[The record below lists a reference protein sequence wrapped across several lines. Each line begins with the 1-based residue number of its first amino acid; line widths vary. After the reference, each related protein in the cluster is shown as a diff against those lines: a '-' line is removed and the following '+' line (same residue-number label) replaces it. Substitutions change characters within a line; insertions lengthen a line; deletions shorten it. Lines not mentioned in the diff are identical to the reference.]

1 MSSNAGERRAF
12 DDPPIGLKIL
22 RSSDPVAAI
31 CRTKLMANQ
40 EVEAL
45 VRKYEPEI
53 LEFARDIIKTRSY
66 SSQEKDLVMLI
77 KARMESLGFDEVKVD
92 GIGNILGRIGN
103 GPRKLLYDAHID
115 TVWAEDRQNWKVD
128 PFAAVVE
135 GDLLYG
141 RGSSDEKAAMSS
153 MVYGAAIAK
162 QLGLLD
168 QFSLYISGTVLEE
181 TCDGLSTIYMIE
193 KEGFRPDFVVI
204 CEPTSLDVYRGH
216 RGRVELK
223 ITTTGKS
230 AHAAHP
236 DKGDNAVYKMA
247 RTVLNIEKLTETF
260 KDDPFLGKGT
270 AVVSIIESKAPSINS
285 VPYESTIY
293 IDRRITVGETKETVL
308 AEFRSAVYD
317 PEHTTVEPTEYDDTS
332 WTGCKVHQEKYF
344 PTWVLDENNPLVRA
358 GVSAATE
365 ARGKAPKVSRWI
377 FSTNGVAFMGHF
389 HIPSI
394 GFGPG
399 DEWLAHAANE
409 YVRVSDLYQA
419 ARFYALLPEQLG
431 KEVQTS

>member
-1 MSSNAGERRAF
+1 MTHQ
-12 DDPPIGLKIL
+12 D
-22 RSSDPVAAI
+22 
-31 CRTKLMANQ
+31 
-40 EVEAL
+40 VEAL
-45 VRKYEPEI
+45 ARRYEPEI

-66 SSQEKDLVMLI
+66 SAQERDLVVLI
-77 KARMESLGFDEVKVD
+77 KSRMEALGFDEVKVD
-92 GIGNILGRIGN
+92 RIGNIIGRVGN
-103 GPRKLLYDAHID
+103 GPRKILYDAHID
-115 TVWAEDRQNWKVD
+115 TVWAEDKANWKMD

-135 GDLLYG
+135 GNLLYG

-153 MVYGAAIAK
+153 MVYGAAMAK

-168 QFSLYISGTVLEE
+168 GCSLYLSGTVLEE
-181 TCDGLSTIYMIE
+181 TCDGLSVIHMIE

-223 ITTTGKS
+223 ITTTGTS

-247 RTVLNIEKLTETF
+247 RTVLNIEKLTTTF
-260 KDDPFLGKGT
+260 KDDAFLGKGT

-308 AEFRSAVYD
+308 AEFRGAVDD
-317 PEHTTVEPTEYDDTS
+317 PVHTTVELTEFDDTS
-332 WTGCKVHQEKYF
+332 WTGLHVHQEKYF
-344 PTWVLDENNPLVRA
+344 PTWALDEHHPLVKA
-358 GVSAATE
+358 GVNAATE
-365 ARGKAPKVSRWI
+365 ARSKSPRVSCWT

-389 HIPSI
+389 NIPSI

-399 DEWLAHAANE
+399 DEWLAHATNE
-409 YVRVSDLYQA
+409 CVRISDLYEA
-419 ARFYALLPEQLG
+419 ARFYALLPSELA
-431 KEVQTS
+431 KEV

>member
-1 MSSNAGERRAF
+1 M
-12 DDPPIGLKIL
+12 
-22 RSSDPVAAI
+22 
-31 CRTKLMANQ
+31 TNQ
-40 EVEAL
+40 EVEIL

-66 SSQEKDLVMLI
+66 STEEKGMVMLI
-77 KARMESLGFDEVKVD
+77 KSKMEALDFDEVKVD
-92 GIGNILGRIGN
+92 GIGNIVGRVGN
-103 GPRKLLYDAHID
+103 GPRKILYDAHID
-115 TVWAEDRQNWKVD
+115 TVWAEDKENWKVD
-128 PFAAVVE
+128 PFAAVVD

-153 MVYGAAIAK
+153 MLYGAAIAK

-168 QFSLYISGTVLEE
+168 GFSLYISGTVLEE
-181 TCDGLSTIYMIE
+181 TCDGLSVIHMVE

-223 ITTTGKS
+223 ITTTGTS

-236 DKGDNAVYKMA
+236 DKGDNAIYKMA
-247 RTVLNIEKLTETF
+247 QTVLNIEKLTATF

-308 AEFRSAVYD
+308 AEFRGAVND
-317 PEHTTVEPTEYDDTS
+317 PGHTTVELTEFEDTS
-332 WTGCKVHQEKYF
+332 WTGLHVCQEKYF
-344 PTWVLDENNPLVRA
+344 PTWVLDENHPLVKA
-358 GVSAATE
+358 GVDAATE
-365 ARGKAPKVSRWI
+365 ARGKTPRISRWI

-389 HIPSI
+389 NIPSI

-409 YVRVSDLYQA
+409 YVRISDLYEA
-419 ARFYALLPEQLG
+419 ARFYALLPSKLAE
-431 KEVQTS
+431 EV

>member
-1 MSSNAGERRAF
+1 MTHQ
-12 DDPPIGLKIL
+12 D
-22 RSSDPVAAI
+22 
-31 CRTKLMANQ
+31 
-40 EVEAL
+40 VEAL
-45 VRKYEPEI
+45 ARRYEPEI

-66 SSQEKDLVMLI
+66 SAQEQDLVALI
-77 KARMESLGFDEVKVD
+77 KSRMEALGFDEVKVD
-92 GIGNILGRIGN
+92 GIGNIMGRVGN
-103 GPRKLLYDAHID
+103 GPRKILYDAHID
-115 TVWAEDRQNWKVD
+115 TVWAEDKANWNMD

-135 GDLLYG
+135 GNLLYG

-153 MVYGAAIAK
+153 MVYGAAMAK

-168 QFSLYISGTVLEE
+168 GCSLYISGTVLEE
-181 TCDGLSTIYMIE
+181 TCDGLSVIHMIE

-223 ITTTGKS
+223 ITTTGTS

-236 DKGDNAVYKMA
+236 DKGDNAIYKMA
-247 RTVLNIEKLTETF
+247 RTVLNIEKLTTTF
-260 KDDPFLGKGT
+260 KDDAFLGKGT

-308 AEFRSAVYD
+308 AEFRGAVDD
-317 PEHTTVEPTEYDDTS
+317 PVHTTVELTEFDDTS
-332 WTGCKVHQEKYF
+332 WTGLHVHQEKYF
-344 PTWVLDENNPLVRA
+344 PTWALDEHHPLVQA
-358 GVSAATE
+358 GVNAAIA
-365 ARGKAPKVSRWI
+365 ARSKSPRVSCWT

-389 HIPSI
+389 NIPSI

-409 YVRVSDLYQA
+409 YVRISDLYEA
-419 ARFYALLPEQLG
+419 ARFYALLPSELA
-431 KEVQTS
+431 KEV

>member
-1 MSSNAGERRAF
+1 M
-12 DDPPIGLKIL
+12 
-22 RSSDPVAAI
+22 
-31 CRTKLMANQ
+31 
-40 EVEAL
+40 EA
-45 VRKYEPEI
+45 
-53 LEFARDIIKTRSY
+53 
-66 SSQEKDLVMLI
+66 
-77 KARMESLGFDEVKVD
+77 LGFDEVKVD
-92 GIGNILGRIGN
+92 GIGNIMGRVGN
-103 GPRKLLYDAHID
+103 GPRKILYDAHID
-115 TVWAEDRQNWKVD
+115 TVWAEDKANWNMD

-135 GDLLYG
+135 GNLLYG

-153 MVYGAAIAK
+153 MVYGAAMAK

-168 QFSLYISGTVLEE
+168 GCSLYISGTVLEE
-181 TCDGLSTIYMIE
+181 TCDGLSVIHMIE

-223 ITTTGKS
+223 ITTTGTS

-236 DKGDNAVYKMA
+236 DKGDNAIHKMA
-247 RTVLNIEKLTETF
+247 RTVLNIEKLTTTF
-260 KDDPFLGKGT
+260 KDDAFLGKGT

-308 AEFRSAVYD
+308 AEFRGAVDD
-317 PEHTTVEPTEYDDTS
+317 PVHTTVELTEFDDTS
-332 WTGCKVHQEKYF
+332 WTGLHVHQEKYF
-344 PTWVLDENNPLVRA
+344 PTWALDEHHPLVQA
-358 GVSAATE
+358 GVNAATE
-365 ARGKAPKVSRWI
+365 ARSKSPRVSCWT

-389 HIPSI
+389 NIPSI

-409 YVRVSDLYQA
+409 YVRISDLYEA
-419 ARFYALLPEQLG
+419 ARFYALLPSELA
-431 KEVQTS
+431 KEV

>member
-1 MSSNAGERRAF
+1 MTHQ
-12 DDPPIGLKIL
+12 D
-22 RSSDPVAAI
+22 
-31 CRTKLMANQ
+31 
-40 EVEAL
+40 VEAL
-45 VRKYEPEI
+45 ARSYEPEI

-66 SSQEKDLVMLI
+66 SAHEQDLVALI
-77 KARMESLGFDEVKVD
+77 KSRMEALGFDEVKVD
-92 GIGNILGRIGN
+92 GIGNIIGRVGN
-103 GPRKLLYDAHID
+103 GSRKILYDAHID
-115 TVWAEDRQNWKVD
+115 TVWAEDRENWKMD
-128 PFAAVVE
+128 PFAAVVD
-135 GDLLYG
+135 GNLLYG

-153 MVYGAAIAK
+153 MVYGAAMAK

-168 QFSLYISGTVLEE
+168 GCSLYISGTVLEE
-181 TCDGLSTIYMIE
+181 TCDGLSVIHMIE

-223 ITTTGKS
+223 ITTTGTS

-247 RTVLNIEKLTETF
+247 RTVLNIQKLTTTF
-260 KDDPFLGKGT
+260 KDDAFLGKGT

-308 AEFRSAVYD
+308 AEFRGAVDD
-317 PEHTTVEPTEYDDTS
+317 PVHTTVELTEFDDTS
-332 WTGCKVHQEKYF
+332 WTGLHVHQEKYF
-344 PTWVLDENNPLVRA
+344 PTWALDEHHPLVKA
-358 GVSAATE
+358 GVNAATE
-365 ARGKAPKVSRWI
+365 ARSKSPQVSCWT

-389 HIPSI
+389 NIPSI

-409 YVRVSDLYQA
+409 YVRISDLYEA
-419 ARFYALLPEQLG
+419 ARFYALLPSELA
-431 KEVQTS
+431 KEV

>member
-1 MSSNAGERRAF
+1 
-12 DDPPIGLKIL
+12 
-22 RSSDPVAAI
+22 
-31 CRTKLMANQ
+31 MANQ
-40 EVEAL
+40 EVDAL

-66 SSQEKDLVMLI
+66 SGQERDLVTLI
-77 KARMESLGFDEVKVD
+77 KSKMNALDFDEVRVD
-92 GIGNILGRIGN
+92 DIGNIMGRVGN
-103 GPRKLLYDAHID
+103 GPHKILYDAHID
-115 TVWAEDRQNWKVD
+115 TVWAEDRGNWKMD
-128 PFAAVVE
+128 PFAAIVD
-135 GDLLYG
+135 GNLLYG

-168 QFSLYISGTVLEE
+168 GFSLYISGTVLEE
-181 TCDGLSTIYMIE
+181 TCDGLAVIHMIE

-236 DKGDNAVYKMA
+236 DKGDNAITKMA
-247 RTVLNIEKLTETF
+247 QTVLNIEKLTTTF

-308 AEFRSAVYD
+308 AEFRAAVAD
-317 PEHTTVEPTEYDDTS
+317 PAHTTVELTEYEDTS
-332 WTGCKVHQEKYF
+332 WTGLHVSQEKYF
-344 PTWVLDENNPLVRA
+344 PTWVLDESHPLVRA
-358 GVSAATE
+358 GVGAASE
-365 ARGKAPKVSRWI
+365 ARGKAPRVSRWV
-377 FSTNGVAFMGHF
+377 FSTNGVAFMGRF
-389 HIPSI
+389 NIPSI

-399 DEWLAHAANE
+399 DEWLAHATNE
-409 YVRVSDLYQA
+409 YVRISDLYEA
-419 ARFYALLPEQLG
+419 THFYAVLPSKLA
-431 KEVQTS
+431 KEA

>member
-1 MSSNAGERRAF
+1 
-12 DDPPIGLKIL
+12 
-22 RSSDPVAAI
+22 
-31 CRTKLMANQ
+31 MANQ

-45 VRKYEPEI
+45 ARKYEPEI
-53 LEFARDIIKTRSY
+53 LEFARDIIRTRSY

-77 KARMESLGFDEVKVD
+77 KARMETLGFDEVKID
-92 GIGNILGRIGN
+92 GVGNILGRIGN

-181 TCDGLSTIYMIE
+181 TCDGLSVIHMIE

-223 ITTTGKS
+223 ITTTGTS

-236 DKGDNAVYKMA
+236 DKGDNAIYKMA
-247 RTVLNIEKLTETF
+247 RTVLNIEKLATTF

-308 AEFRSAVYD
+308 AEFRSVVED
-317 PEHTTVEPTEYDDTS
+317 PEHTTVELTEYDDTS

-344 PTWVLDENNPLVRA
+344 PTWVLDESHALVKA
-358 GVSAATE
+358 GVHAATE
-365 ARGKAPKVSRWI
+365 ARGKAPHISRWI
-377 FSTNGVAFMGHF
+377 FSTNGVAFMGRF

-409 YVRVSDLYQA
+409 YVRISDLYQA

-431 KEVQTS
+431 KEVRSL

>member
-1 MSSNAGERRAF
+1 MTHQ
-12 DDPPIGLKIL
+12 D
-22 RSSDPVAAI
+22 
-31 CRTKLMANQ
+31 
-40 EVEAL
+40 VEAL
-45 VRKYEPEI
+45 ARSYEPEI

-66 SSQEKDLVMLI
+66 SAQEQDLVALI
-77 KARMESLGFDEVKVD
+77 KSRMEALGFDEVRVD
-92 GIGNILGRIGN
+92 GIGNIIGRMGN
-103 GPRKLLYDAHID
+103 GSRKILYDAHID
-115 TVWAEDRQNWKVD
+115 TVWAEDKENWKMD
-128 PFAAVVE
+128 PFAAVVD
-135 GDLLYG
+135 GNLLYG

-153 MVYGAAIAK
+153 MVYGAAMAK

-168 QFSLYISGTVLEE
+168 GCSLYISGTVLEE
-181 TCDGLSTIYMIE
+181 TCDGLSVIHMIE

-223 ITTTGKS
+223 ITTTGTS

-247 RTVLNIEKLTETF
+247 RTVLNIEKLTATF
-260 KDDPFLGKGT
+260 KDDTFLGKGT

-308 AEFRSAVYD
+308 AEFRGAVDD
-317 PEHTTVEPTEYDDTS
+317 PVHTTVELTEFDDTS
-332 WTGCKVHQEKYF
+332 WTGLHVHQEKYF
-344 PTWVLDENNPLVRA
+344 PTWALDEHHPLVKA
-358 GVSAATE
+358 GVNAATE
-365 ARGKAPKVSRWI
+365 ARSKSPRVSCWT

-389 HIPSI
+389 NIPSI

-409 YVRVSDLYQA
+409 YVRISDLYEA
-419 ARFYALLPEQLG
+419 ARFYALLPSELA
-431 KEVQTS
+431 KEV

>member
-1 MSSNAGERRAF
+1 
-12 DDPPIGLKIL
+12 
-22 RSSDPVAAI
+22 
-31 CRTKLMANQ
+31 MANQ

-45 VRKYEPEI
+45 ERKYEPEI
-53 LEFARDIIKTRSY
+53 LAFAREIIRTRSY
-66 SSQEKDLVMLI
+66 STQERDLVTLI
-77 KARMESLGFDEVKVD
+77 KSKMTALDFDEVKVD
-92 GIGNILGRIGN
+92 GIGNIVGRVGN
-103 GPRKLLYDAHID
+103 GPRKILYDAHID
-115 TVWAEDRQNWKVD
+115 TVWAEDKENWRMD
-128 PFAAVVE
+128 PFGAVVE
-135 GDLLYG
+135 GDHLYG

-168 QFSLYISGTVLEE
+168 GVSLYISGTVLEE
-181 TCDGLSTIYMIE
+181 TCDGLSVIHMVE

-223 ITTTGKS
+223 ITTTGVS

-236 DKGDNAVYKMA
+236 DKGDNAITKMA
-247 RTVLNIEKLTETF
+247 QTVLNIDRLTTTF

-285 VPYESTIY
+285 VPYECTIY

-308 AEFRSAVYD
+308 AEFRAAVAD
-317 PEHTTVEPTEYDDTS
+317 PAHTTVELTDYEDTS
-332 WTGCKVHQEKYF
+332 WTGLHVSQEKYF
-344 PTWVLDENNPLVRA
+344 PTWVLDENHPLVRA
-358 GVSAATE
+358 AVNAATD
-365 ARGKAPKVSRWI
+365 ARNQAPAISRWI
-377 FSTNGVAFMGHF
+377 FSTNGVAFMGRF
-389 HIPSI
+389 NIPSI

-409 YVRVSDLYQA
+409 YVRISDLYEA
-419 ARFYALLPEQLG
+419 ARFYALLPSALA
-431 KEVQTS
+431 KEV